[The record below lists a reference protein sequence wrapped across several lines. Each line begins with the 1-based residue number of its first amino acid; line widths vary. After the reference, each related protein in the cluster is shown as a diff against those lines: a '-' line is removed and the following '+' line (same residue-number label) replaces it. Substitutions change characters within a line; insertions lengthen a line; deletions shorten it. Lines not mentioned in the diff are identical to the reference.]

1 MVDVSIVW
9 DDAALAAYASHGR
22 GPQLA
27 MDQVAGM
34 IQVAQKAAC
43 PVSPVYPVSGA
54 TVSGGTRHAGDFP
67 LRPSGRMRSSIRRV
81 TEPATGDILI
91 GPTDPAA
98 RFVLFGTEAHEIRS
112 SGPWPL
118 RNRATGQVFGQVVHH
133 PGTTANNFVLKGLEI
148 VKGVT
153 LHVS

>member
-1 MVDVSIVW
+1 VVDVSIVW
-9 DDAALAAYASHGR
+9 DDAALAAYAQHGAAPR
-22 GPQLA
+22 LA
-27 MDQVAGM
+27 MDAIAGK

-54 TVSGGTRHAGDFP
+54 TAAGGRRHAGDFP

-98 RFVLFGTEAHEIRS
+98 KYVIYGTEAHEIRS

-118 RNRATGQVFGQVVHH
+118 RNRATGAVFGRVVQH

>member
-9 DDAALAAYASHGR
+9 DDAALAAYAAR
-22 GPQLA
+22 GVQPRMA
-27 MDQVAGM
+27 MDAIAGK

-43 PVSPVYPVSGA
+43 PVAKVYPVSGA
-54 TVSGGTRHAGDFP
+54 TVAGGRRHAGDFP
-67 LRPSGRMRSSIRRV
+67 LRPSGKMRSSIRRV
-81 TEPATGDILI
+81 TEPVTGDILI

-98 RFVLFGTEAHEIRS
+98 RYVIDGTEPHVIRS

-118 RNRATGQVFGQVVHH
+118 RNRATGQVFGPVVHH

>member
-9 DDAALAAYASHGR
+9 DDAALAAYASRGR
-22 GPQLA
+22 EPRLA
-27 MDQVAGM
+27 MDAIAGK

-54 TVSGGTRHAGDFP
+54 TVAGGRRHAGDFP

-81 TEPATGDILI
+81 TEPGTGDILI

-98 RFVLFGTEAHEIRS
+98 KFVLFGTTAHDITS
-112 SGPWPL
+112 HGPWPL
-118 RNRATGQVFGQVVHH
+118 RNRATGQVFGPHVRH
-133 PGTTANNFVLKGLEI
+133 PGTSANNFVIKGLEL
-148 VKGVT
+148 VRGVT